1 MVDARVFVGKLDR
14 TNEFQLLTPTDEMK
28 TRCVRRLEGDNAW
41 GFASLESVCWQ
52 YLRHNILDKYGRTAG
67 CPGCVGIKQ
76 HIEECR
82 AVIEQEMVDKG
93 DAI

>member
-41 GFASLESVCWQ
+41 DLQV
-52 YLRHNILDKYGRTAG
+52 LNL
-67 CPGCVGIKQ
+67 CVGSTCDTTFWISTGVLQ
-76 HIEECR
+76 DAQ
-82 AVIEQEMVDKG
+82 AVLELSST
-93 DAI
+93 